1 MDLSDFF
8 LRQADRLQR
17 QLQTLLEKPAS
28 EVREKPFHFSA
39 STDLSLMKDAGL
51 HLPIDFDQKTVSLFY
66 RMSPFFE
73 AGVLFHRVPQSLSQ
87 PWRPVAAFQRG
98 EMSELSDLEKKLEF
112 DFPALNLVEVK
123 RASSRSVIEDLGF
136 DDALLTEHVNALV
149 FRPHPDILVLFLCA
163 LAEPWMKLQVD
174 RAQRLFLDIL
184 SDEV

>member
-28 EVREKPFHFSA
+28 EVPEKPFHFSA
-39 STDLSLMKDAGL
+39 STDLSLMRDAGL
-51 HLPIDFDQKTVSLFY
+51 HLPVDFDQKTISLFY

-73 AGVLFHRVPQSLSQ
+73 AGVLFHSRKNS
-87 PWRPVAAFQRG
+87 WRPVAAFQRG
-98 EMSELSDLEKKLEF
+98 LMSELSDQEKKLEF
-112 DFPALNLVEVK
+112 DFPEINLVEVK
-123 RASSRSVIEDLGF
+123 RASSRSVVEDLGF

-149 FRPHPDILVLFLCA
+149 FRPHPEILILFLCA
-163 LAEPWMKLQVD
+163 LAEPWMKLQID
-174 RAQRLFLDIL
+174 RSQRLFLDIL